1 MGIHASAVILGGVHL
16 GPNADVGPF
25 VIVGEPAGPVETD
38 RSVTVE
44 THIGPDAVIRSHTV
58 IYAGNVIGR
67 MLRTGHG
74 VLIREHNRIGDSVSI
89 GSHSVI
95 EHHVIVGHA
104 VRIHSN
110 VFVPEYTVLEDFCWI
125 GPNAVL
131 TNARYPC
138 SPDAKK
144 TLQGPVLK
152 RHSKIGA
159 NVTILPGVVIG
170 ARALVGAGS
179 VVVNDVPDGKVVVGN
194 PARIIG
200 DVKDYAEYRDRDD
213 STR

>member
-1 MGIHASAVILGGVHL
+1 VRIHPSALVLSGVHL

-25 VIVGEPAGPVETD
+25 VIVGEPGGEGPASGD
-38 RSVTVE
+38 
-44 THIGPDAVIRSHTV
+44 THIGPDAIIRSHTV

-74 VLIREHNRIGDSVSI
+74 VLIREDNRIGDSVSI

-95 EHHVIVGHA
+95 EHHVTIGQA

-110 VFVPEYTVLEDFCWI
+110 VFVPEYTVLEDSCWI

-131 TNARYPC
+131 TNARYPR
-138 SPDAKK
+138 SVDVKK
-144 TLQGPVLK
+144 SLKGPLLK

-159 NVTILPGVVIG
+159 NATILPGVVIG
-170 ARALVGAGS
+170 EQALVGAGA
-179 VVVNDVPDGKVVVGN
+179 VVVRDVPDGKVVAGN

-200 DVKDYAEYRDRDD
+200 DVKDYAEYRERDD
-213 STR
+213 SAG

>member
-1 MGIHASAVILGGVHL
+1 MNNSLTPLSSCESKMNTTKNRNDSAVRMAPLETSAGIRLLVLDIDGT
-16 GPNADVGPF
+16 
-25 VIVGEPAGPVETD
+25 IVDE
-38 RSVTVE
+38 S
-44 THIGPDAVIRSHTV
+44 
-58 IYAGNVIGR
+58 
-67 MLRTGHG
+67 
-74 VLIREHNRIGDSVSI
+74 NRIGDSVSI

-110 VFVPEYTVLEDFCWI
+110 VFVPEYTVLEDSCWI